1 MKRLIFVLLCL
12 SLLLPM
18 GVLAVDESR
27 SYEFELSV
35 NGKQEAKA
43 EPGDILTVTVYLRR
57 TDKKTPADIYSIQDE
72 IHYDSEQLEL
82 VEGSAIMDTG
92 IVTTDIAITGT
103 ERAFLLAFGSF
114 RGGEEWEAD
123 KLLGSFQLRVLGD
136 TGTVTLT
143 QENYLVSIED
153 GSDVFSSEA
162 KDVLIRLPKD
172 APQPTEA
179 PTLPV
184 EQKEAKENDIRK
196 TVLLVLV
203 LILAALV
210 MIACRNQ
217 KRKKRKHHR
226 GTHAK
231 H

>member
-153 GSDVFSSEA
+153 GSDVFVSSA
-162 KDVLIRLPKD
+162 KNVSIRLPKD
-172 APQPTEA
+172 APQPTET
-179 PTLPV
+179 PT
-184 EQKEAKENDIRK
+184 EQIEANTSGTQK
-196 TVLLVLV
+196 TVLLIAIL
-203 LILAALV
+203 LIIALLIIV
-210 MIACRNQ
+210 YEKQ
-217 KRKKRKHHR
+217 KHERRKPYRGVHVKH
-226 GTHAK
+226 
-231 H
+231 